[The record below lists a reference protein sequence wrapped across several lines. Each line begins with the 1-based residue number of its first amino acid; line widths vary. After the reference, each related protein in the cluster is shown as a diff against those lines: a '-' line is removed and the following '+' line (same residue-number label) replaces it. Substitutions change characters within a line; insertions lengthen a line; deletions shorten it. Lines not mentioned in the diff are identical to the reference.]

1 MKNFRLTFLLALIP
15 LMITSCKKA
24 EPNLRA
30 ILNLQGP
37 VEQCECIDSG
47 AKISFNDT
55 ATTMTYDNLFGE
67 TAWLETIEHRRITLQ
82 VGEGETEH
90 IVFFRYDKKG
100 RLEEVADI
108 NKAANTKIIT
118 KYKYEKDELLP
129 NFKSVKGGAEGKQ
142 EGAITYGT
150 LDNFGNWTTATWN
163 GTTYNRTLTYFAIPE
178 GTEVTSNCPTDVS
191 FDKEMFLQLIISL
204 VIFAAFLVMSVHM
217 LLVLFK
223 GKLRADYGVIDFVEK
238 RVAEGRTTKASEEEN
253 QQVIAIINEVYD
265 QWQTVNVD
273 GEEACIPYSGSV
285 VRKSYA
291 AIKEAVSIAP
301 TSEEAIN
308 CINDFSAQLN
318 AWMERSFNGSKL
330 FIGISIAIAVLF
342 SFLTENVSFGIFVG
356 CGIVLYILAS
366 RKTTWQE
373 IKDYKKGRN
382 QKSFMSGLI
391 GGLLGG
397 VAAARTV
404 RTVTKWDDGT
414 TTVDDDHSE
423 TWIALVF
430 LFIGCVILSVAIY
443 FVAFINYLRNY
454 VIYW

>member
-100 RLEEVADI
+100 RLEEVVDI
-108 NKAANTKIIT
+108 NNATKSEITT
-118 KYKYEKDELLP
+118 KYKYDKDELLP
-129 NFKSVKGGAEGKQ
+129 NFKSVEGESEGTQK
-142 EGAITYGT
+142 GAITYGAV
-150 LDNFGNWTTATWN
+150 DKFGNWTSAAWN
-163 GTTYNRTLTYFAIPE
+163 GKTVERTLTYYTIPE
-178 GTEVTSNCPTDVS
+178 GATVISNCPTDIS
-191 FDKEMFLQLIISL
+191 FDKDMFFSILLGLAIL
-204 VIFAAFLVMSVHM
+204 AAFITMTAHM

-223 GKLRADYGVIDFVEK
+223 GKLRTDYGVADFAEK
-238 RVAEGRTTKASEEEN
+238 RAAEGRATEASESEN
-253 QQVIAIINEVYD
+253 QHVIAIINEAYD
-265 QWQTVNVD
+265 QWESVTIDDVE
-273 GEEACIPYSGSV
+273 GYMPYSGAV

-291 AIKEAVSIAP
+291 AVKEAIALAP
-301 TSEEAIN
+301 TSEEAIG
-308 CINDFSAQLN
+308 CLNDFNDKLN
-318 AWMERSFNGSKL
+318 NCMERSFNGSKL
-330 FIGISIAIAVLF
+330 FIGIATAVAVLF
-342 SFLTENVSFGIFVG
+342 SFVATVKFGIFVG
-356 CGIVLYILAS
+356 CGVVLYILAS
-366 RKTTWQE
+366 RKTSWQE
-373 IKDYKKGRN
+373 VKDYKKGRN
-382 QKSFMSGLI
+382 QNSFMSGLI
-391 GGLLGG
+391 GGLIGG
-397 VAAARTV
+397 VATAKTI

-414 TTVDDDHSE
+414 TTVDDDHSQ
-423 TWIALVF
+423 TWFALIF
-430 LFIGCVILSVAIY
+430 LIIGCVLLSVAI
-443 FVAFINYLRNY
+443 FIVAFINYLRNY